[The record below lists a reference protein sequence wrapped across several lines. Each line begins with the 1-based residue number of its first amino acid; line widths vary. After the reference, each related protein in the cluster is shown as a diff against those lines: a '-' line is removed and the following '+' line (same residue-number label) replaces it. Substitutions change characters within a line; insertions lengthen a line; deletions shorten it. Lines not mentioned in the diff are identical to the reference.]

1 LVKKAI
7 KAFRR
12 DPDGSWTCVAPA
24 DFEGPN
30 GRIQVAPGARF
41 TRGTVFMGVELV
53 SWLDEQARSQDN
65 PRV

>member
-1 LVKKAI
+1 MKNVL

-12 DPDGSWTCVAPA
+12 DLDGSWTCIAPA
-24 DFEGPN
+24 DFDGPN

-53 SWLDEQARSQDN
+53 SWLDEQVGNLDDAR
-65 PRV
+65 V

>member
-1 LVKKAI
+1 LVKNLM

-12 DPDGSWTCVAPA
+12 EPDGSWTCIAPA
-24 DFEGPN
+24 DFDGPN

-53 SWLDEQARSQDN
+53 SWLDEQARRLVDA
-65 PRV
+65 RV